1 MCGWLTQ
8 PTTPCATSQKRVS
21 HGSQCVTVTCNYMA
35 YNPRAFAM
43 AHAWHARTY
52 TVTRSNQACVPSQ
65 ARASRI
71 TASQAHASGHTFAM
85 AHAQTVA
92 ECADAL
98 DALTPRSAAAMRPS
112 CPHERALPSKS
123 ERRPTCARG
132 RCRAPRRPSH
142 PPLRPEPRLLLP
154 NAGDSRK
161 HTRRLQERRMHES
174 CRPAHTC
181 QHKHATSQCVI

>member
-1 MCGWLTQ
+1 MTIDTVRVRMAY
-8 PTTPCATSQKRVS
+8 TTNHAMRHITPARVTRITMRHS
-21 HGSQCVTVTCNYMA
+21 YMA
-35 YNPRAFAM
+35 YNAHAFAM
-43 AHAWHARTY
+43 WRTHRLTGLHGPTKHASHRRR
-52 TVTRSNQACVPSQ
+52 VLH
-65 ARASRI
+65 I
-71 TASQAHASGHTFAM
+71 ASQAHASWHTFAM

-98 DALTPRSAAAMRPS
+98 DALTPRSVAAMRAS

-142 PPLRPEPRLLLP
+142 PPLCPESRLLLP
-154 NAGDSRK
+154 NASDSRK

>member
-1 MCGWLTQ
+1 MTID
-8 PTTPCATSQKRVS
+8 TVRVR
-21 HGSQCVTVTCNYMA
+21 MA
-35 YNPRAFAM
+35 YTTNHAM
-43 AHAWHARTY
+43 RHLTEARVTRITMRHSYMQLHGLQSSRVCHGARLARTDLHGY
-52 TVTRSNQACVPSQ
+52 TVQPSMRPIAGACFTDHCVAGTCFGAHICHGTRADCG
-65 ARASRI
+65 RA
-71 TASQAHASGHTFAM
+71 
-85 AHAQTVA
+85 
-92 ECADAL
+92 
-98 DALTPRSAAAMRPS
+98 PRSVAAMRAS

-181 QHKHATSQCVI
+181 QHEHATSQCVM